1 MSLIYDALKEQTG
14 PATTGRARTRAS
26 WWAGQTERTRTTLL
40 LAGLLVLAVPL
51 TYAATSAL
59 KHRGPLP
66 QPPVATSEPQAPVAV
81 PMAVE
86 KTQAAPPAGLA
97 VAEPVG
103 IEAGAPLATGAAPPL
118 EPVVAS
124 APQPA
129 PAVDTRNAGPAVP
142 APPAPPV
149 AATGAANTIAA
160 APAAASPSAPSPI
173 SIKVERRTGAGTT
186 ARPDAD
192 DGQVARTVADIES
205 AMSTGDLPA
214 ARRALAQ
221 LDAQLP
227 GESLTLLR
235 MQAWVSHADNDAANA
250 ERLYRRIVERV
261 PDDINAGVNIALLD
275 ARRGDLDDARQRLTR
290 LSGRYPRSQQITRAL
305 AELDGPSP

>member
-26 WWAGQTERTRTTLL
+26 WWAAQTERTRTTLL

-66 QPPVATSEPQAPVAV
+66 QPPVATSEPQAP
-81 PMAVE
+81 MAVE
-86 KTQAAPPAGLA
+86 KAQAAPLAGLA
-97 VAEPVG
+97 VAESVDV
-103 IEAGAPLATGAAPPL
+103 EAGAPLATVAAPPL

-129 PAVDTRNAGPAVP
+129 PAVDARNAGPAVP
-142 APPAPPV
+142 APPV
-149 AATGAANTIAA
+149 AAAGAADTIAA

>member
-14 PATTGRARTRAS
+14 PATTDRARTRAS

-86 KTQAAPPAGLA
+86 KTQAAPLAGLA
-97 VAEPVG
+97 VPESAGV
-103 IEAGAPLATGAAPPL
+103 EAGASLATGAAPPL

-129 PAVDTRNAGPAVP
+129 PAVDARNAGPAVP
-142 APPAPPV
+142 APPV
-149 AATGAANTIAA
+149 AAAGAANTMAA

>member
-14 PATTGRARTRAS
+14 PATTDRARTRAS

-142 APPAPPV
+142 APPV
-149 AATGAANTIAA
+149 AAAGAANTIAA

>member
-14 PATTGRARTRAS
+14 PATTDRARTRAS

-86 KTQAAPPAGLA
+86 KTQAAPLAGLA
-97 VAEPVG
+97 VPESAGV
-103 IEAGAPLATGAAPPL
+103 EAGASLATGAAPPL

-129 PAVDTRNAGPAVP
+129 PAVDARNAGPAVP
-142 APPAPPV
+142 APPV
-149 AATGAANTIAA
+149 AAAGAANTIAA

>member
-124 APQPA
+124 APQPV
-129 PAVDTRNAGPAVP
+129 PAVDARNAGLAV
-142 APPAPPV
+142 PAPPV
-149 AATGAANTIAA
+149 AAAGAANTIAA

>member
-14 PATTGRARTRAS
+14 PATTDRARTRAS

-40 LAGLLVLAVPL
+40 LTGLLVLAVPL

-66 QPPVATSEPQAPVAV
+66 QPPVAASEPQAPVAV

-97 VAEPVG
+97 VAESVG
-103 IEAGAPLATGAAPPL
+103 VEAGEPLATGAAPPL

-129 PAVDTRNAGPAVP
+129 PAVDARNAGPAVP
-142 APPAPPV
+142 APPV
-149 AATGAANTIAA
+149 AAAGAANTIAA

>member
-14 PATTGRARTRAS
+14 PATTDRARTRAS

-81 PMAVE
+81 AMAVE

-97 VAEPVG
+97 VAESVRV
-103 IEAGAPLATGAAPPL
+103 EAGAPAATGAVPPL

-124 APQPA
+124 APQPV
-129 PAVDTRNAGPAVP
+129 PAVDARSAGPAVP

-149 AATGAANTIAA
+149 AAAGAANTIAA
-160 APAAASPSAPSPI
+160 APTASPSAPSPI

>member
-14 PATTGRARTRAS
+14 PATTDRARTRAS

-124 APQPA
+124 APQPV
-129 PAVDTRNAGPAVP
+129 PAVDARNAGLAVP
-142 APPAPPV
+142 APPV
-149 AATGAANTIAA
+149 TAAGAANTIAA

>member
-14 PATTGRARTRAS
+14 PVTTDRARTRAS

-86 KTQAAPPAGLA
+86 KTRTAPLAGLTVPESA
-97 VAEPVG
+97 GV
-103 IEAGAPLATGAAPPL
+103 EAGAPVTTGAVPPL
-118 EPVVAS
+118 APVVAS
-124 APQPA
+124 APQPV
-129 PAVDTRNAGPAVP
+129 PAVDARNAGPAVP
-142 APPAPPV
+142 APPASPV
-149 AATGAANTIAA
+149 AAAGTANTIAA
-160 APAAASPSAPSPI
+160 APAASPSAPSPI

-235 MQAWVSHADNDAANA
+235 MQAWVAHANNDAANA

-290 LSGRYPRSQQITRAL
+290 LFGRYPRSQQIARAL

>member
-86 KTQAAPPAGLA
+86 KTQAAPPGGLA
-97 VAEPVG
+97 VAESVG
-103 IEAGAPLATGAAPPL
+103 VEAGAPAATGAVPPL

-124 APQPA
+124 APQPV
-129 PAVDTRNAGPAVP
+129 PAVDARNAGPAVP

-149 AATGAANTIAA
+149 AAAGAANTIAA
-160 APAAASPSAPSPI
+160 APAAASPSVSSPI
-173 SIKVERRTGAGTT
+173 SIKVERRSGAGTT

-205 AMSTGDLPA
+205 AMSIGDLPA